1 MIQDACRL
9 SSRVCLCCCQ
19 ACRACHRHCRS
30 CCCAVSSPCC
40 PFCAFTSYQTPAFC
54 ILLLSYNGISP
65 RRTPHADA
73 LCRLNDDDDDPLARP
88 PLPCA
93 FVAVSCHHE
102 LILWPS
108 QVGRCACPRA
118 SHGTQWHRLTPLQA
132 PVSPATPVAKKD
144 PNAPEPTPLEK
155 LLATAGPLR
164 SDGSDKFFG
173 FENVSAPVGQPW
185 RDDAC

>member
-1 MIQDACRL
+1 VCACAAARRAAL
-9 SSRVCLCCCQ
+9 VTVTAAPAAALCLPHAAPSAPSRHTKPQ
-19 ACRACHRHCRS
+19 HS
-30 CCCAVSSPCC
+30 
-40 PFCAFTSYQTPAFC
+40 AFC

-73 LCRLNDDDDDPLARP
+73 LCRLNDDDDDDDDPLARP

-93 FVAVSCHHE
+93 PVAVSCHHE
-102 LILWPS
+102 LVLWPP